1 LIDRIKKV
9 QGVAATMVAW
19 WNLGLPRLVFSDE
32 LKAIHVAAA
41 PSGCGAAPGS
51 SLLQG

>member
-1 LIDRIKKV
+1 MLATFAAALAI
-9 QGVAATMVAW
+9 VATW
-19 WNLGLPRLVFSDE
+19 RNLGLPRLVFSDE
-32 LKAIHVAAA
+32 LKAIHAAAA